1 MRIALVT
8 DNLPSEKIGGGIG
21 TYTVLVAEELA
32 RRGIEAHVFRWR
44 SEGAYQTYCANAV
57 TYHLCPKW
65 VSVRGSSL
73 WQGAMC
79 QIASRTKSSQTD
91 ALILR
96 AFLRRVAAKTPFD
109 LVEFPDID
117 GYAISAVGLK
127 GVKKV
132 AVRLHGCSRLCRQFA
147 GEPEDAPLTAL
158 DKLEIRAAQQAD
170 VLTSVSHSALAATR
184 KVWNA
189 DLKAASVVPN
199 PIAPMQAAKEP
210 RDPATVFFSG
220 RLERRKGIN
229 TLAEAIPKILRSC
242 PEAKFVIFGK
252 DTPWSDGRNGS
263 DVLHEILQKHN
274 VCESQVQSMGAVPR
288 ATLMNFLQQATLAV
302 VPSRYEN
309 QPFAVLE
316 SLACGTPLVVSDI
329 PAHKEIIENKAA
341 GRMFSCGDAG
351 DLANQVIALLSN
363 PGLRDTISAA
373 AQERSRD
380 FHTAPVVDSLLAA
393 WGIRDLQ

>member
-44 SEGAYQTYCANAV
+44 SEGKYETYCTNGV

-65 VSVRGSSL
+65 VSARGSSL

-96 AFLRRVAAKTPFD
+96 TFLGRVAAKTPFD

-117 GYAISAVGLK
+117 GYAVSGIGVR
-127 GVKKV
+127 GVKRV

-147 GEPEDAPLTAL
+147 GEPEDAPVTAL
-158 DKLEIRAAQQAD
+158 DRLEIRAAQQAD

-189 DLKAASVVPN
+189 ELKGASVVPN
-199 PIAPMQAAKEP
+199 PIAPMNETKVP

-220 RLERRKGIN
+220 RLERRKGID

-242 PEAKFVIFGK
+242 PDAKFIIFGK

-263 DVLHEILQKHN
+263 DVLREILQKNN
-274 VCESQVQSMGAVPR
+274 VGASQVQIMGAVPR
-288 ATLMNFLQQATLAV
+288 ETLLAFLQKATLAV

-329 PAHKEIIENKAA
+329 PAHREIIEHEAA

-351 DLANQVIALLSN
+351 DLANQVIVLLSN
-363 PGLRDTISAA
+363 PGFRATMSAA
-373 AQERSRD
+373 ARERSRD

-393 WGIRDLQ
+393 WGVSER